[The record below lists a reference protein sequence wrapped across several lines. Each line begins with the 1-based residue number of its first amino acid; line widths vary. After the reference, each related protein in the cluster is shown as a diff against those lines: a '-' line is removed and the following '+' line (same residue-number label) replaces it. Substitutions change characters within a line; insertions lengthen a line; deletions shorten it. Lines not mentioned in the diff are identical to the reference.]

1 MKKTARGMSVVM
13 LISIFALPVH
23 AAEEARQTEDEKGI
37 FSAVLEND
45 IFAGTD
51 RGYTN
56 GARFAWMSSETHIP
70 EWANDAAQNF
80 LPLTNDGKKRIS
92 LAMGQNMYA
101 PDDKTRTDLIRGD
114 RPYAGWLYGSLGM
127 ISDAGKLLDTAVLT
141 VGVVGPLSGAEQT
154 QKFVHRTIHDQ
165 KPHGWDN
172 QLDNEPGM
180 NFAFERK
187 WRNFLQE
194 SALGLSVDVIP
205 HVGMN
210 VGNITTDAS
219 AGATLRAGFDLPAD
233 YGPPR
238 IRPSLP
244 GSDFFIPTQEI
255 GGYVF
260 TTVDQRAVGRNI
272 FLDGNTFGGGPSV
285 DKNILVSSL
294 QVGVAFTYNDARIS
308 YTQVFTTKEFKG
320 ETSNPQFGALTISYR
335 F

>member
-1 MKKTARGMSVVM
+1 M
-13 LISIFALPVH
+13 LLAAIAQESF
-23 AAEEARQTEDEKGI
+23 AAESARQVEDDKGI

-56 GARFAWMSSETHIP
+56 GVRFAWMSSERNIP
-70 EWANDAAQNF
+70 TWANNAATNL

-92 LAMGQNMYA
+92 VAVGQNMYA
-101 PDDKTRTDLIRGD
+101 PNDLTRTDLIRGD

-127 ISDAGKLLDTAVLT
+127 VSDTGKLLDTAVLT
-141 VGVVGPLSGAEQT
+141 VGVVGPLSGADKT
-154 QKFVHRTIHDQ
+154 QKFVHKTIGDQ
-165 KPHGWDN
+165 KPQGWEN
-172 QLDNEPGM
+172 QLDNEPGI

-187 WRNFLQE
+187 WRNFLQQ
-194 SALGLSVDVIP
+194 SALGVSVDVIP
-205 HVGMN
+205 HMGMN

-219 AGATLRAGFDLPAD
+219 VGATLRAGFDLPAD

-244 GSDFFIPTQEI
+244 GSDFFIPTQEV

-260 TTVDQRAVGRNI
+260 TTVEQRAVGRNI
-272 FLDGNTFGGGPSV
+272 FLDGNTFEGGPSV
-285 DKNILVSSL
+285 DKNIFVSSL
-294 QVGVAFTYNDARIS
+294 QVGVALTYDSARIS
-308 YTQVFTTKEFKG
+308 YTQVFTSKEFKG
-320 ETSNPQFGALTISYR
+320 ETRYPQFGAVTVSYR